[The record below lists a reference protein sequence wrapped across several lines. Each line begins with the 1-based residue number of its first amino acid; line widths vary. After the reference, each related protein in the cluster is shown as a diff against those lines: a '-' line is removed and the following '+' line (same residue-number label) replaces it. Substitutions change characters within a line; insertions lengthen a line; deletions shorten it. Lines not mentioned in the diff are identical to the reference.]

1 MTKTKWYFINSGVKS
16 GSYNMALDECLIK
29 WQCEEGFLPTLR
41 FYEWENPTVTI
52 GYFQKNQEI
61 SLEALK
67 KYNGDFVR
75 RQTGGRSVL
84 HHDELTYSVIVPESY
99 PNMPASVTD
108 AYRVISMGI
117 LEGYKLLGLDA
128 SFSVPKT
135 ADEKNQLKNP
145 ASAVCFDAPSWY
157 EVVVNDKKIAGSA
170 QTRQK
175 GSILQHGSVP
185 LNIDVDM
192 LYDLY
197 IFSSDA
203 VRDRMKKRFLD
214 RATWINAESATPKTM
229 ADLYKAFEKG
239 FEIGLDIELV
249 PYELTEA
256 QEKEVQELATT
267 KYGTEE
273 WNLRK

>member
-1 MTKTKWYFINSGVKS
+1 MSKTKWYFINSGKKP

-29 WQCEEGFLPTLR
+29 WQSEEGFLPTLR
-41 FYEWENPTVTI
+41 FYEWERPTVTI

-61 SLEALK
+61 SLEELK

-84 HHDELTYSVIVPESY
+84 HHEELTYSVIVPENY
-99 PNMPASVTD
+99 PNMPVTVTE
-108 AYRVISMGI
+108 AYKVISMGI
-117 LEGYKLLGLDA
+117 LEGFKLLNLDA

-135 ADEKNQLKNP
+135 AEEKDELKKP
-145 ASAVCFDAPSWY
+145 SSAVCFDAPSWY

-175 GSILQHGSVP
+175 GSILQHGSIP
-185 LNIDVDM
+185 LNIDVNM

-197 IFSSDA
+197 IFSSEA
-203 VRDRMKKRFLD
+203 VKNKMKKRFLD
-214 RATWINAESATPKTM
+214 RATWINAESATPKSM
-229 ADLYKAFEKG
+229 DELYIAFKEG
-239 FEIGLDIELV
+239 FEIGLDIDLV

-256 QEKEVQELATT
+256 QEKEVQDLVES
-267 KYGTEE
+267 KYSTED

>member
-1 MTKTKWYFINSGVKS
+1 MSKTKWYFINSGKKS
-16 GSYNMALDECLIK
+16 GGYNMALDECLIK
-29 WQCEEGFLPTLR
+29 WQSEEGFSPTLR

-61 SLEALK
+61 SLEALE
-67 KYNGDFVR
+67 KYNGEFVR

-84 HHDELTYSVIVPESY
+84 HHEELTYSVIVPENY
-99 PNMPASVTD
+99 PNMPVTVSE
-108 AYRVISMGI
+108 AYKVISMGI
-117 LEGYKLLGLDA
+117 LEGFMLLGLDA
-128 SFSVPKT
+128 EFSVPKT
-135 ADEKNQLKNP
+135 SEEKDELKKP
-145 ASAVCFDAPSWY
+145 SSAVCFDAPSWY

-175 GSILQHGSVP
+175 GSILQHGSIP
-185 LNIDVDM
+185 LNIDVNM

-203 VRDRMKKRFLD
+203 VRNKMKKRFLE
-214 RATWINAESATPKTM
+214 RATWINAESTTPKSM
-229 ADLYKAFEKG
+229 DELYIAFKEG

-256 QEKEVQELATT
+256 QEQEVQELAKT
-267 KYGTEE
+267 KYSSEE

>member
-1 MTKTKWYFINSGVKS
+1 MSKTKWYFINSGKKS

-29 WQCEEGFLPTLR
+29 WQSEEGFLPTLR
-41 FYEWENPTVTI
+41 FYEWEHPTVTI

-61 SLEALK
+61 SLEQLK

-84 HHDELTYSVIVPESY
+84 HHEELTYSVIVPENY
-99 PNMPASVTD
+99 PNMPVTVTE
-108 AYRVISMGI
+108 AYKVISMGI
-117 LEGYKLLGLDA
+117 LEGFKLLGLDA
-128 SFSVPKT
+128 SFAVPKT
-135 ADEKNQLKNP
+135 AAEKDELKKP
-145 ASAVCFDAPSWY
+145 SSAVCFDAPSWY

-175 GSILQHGSVP
+175 GSILQHGSIP
-185 LNIDVDM
+185 LNIDVTM

-197 IFSSDA
+197 IFSSEE
-203 VRDRMKKRFLD
+203 VRNRMKKRFLE
-214 RATWINAESATPKTM
+214 RATWINAESDTPKSM
-229 ADLYKAFEKG
+229 DELYIAFKEG

-249 PYELTEA
+249 PYELTED
-256 QEKEVQELATT
+256 QEKEVQALVES
-267 KYGTEE
+267 KYSTEE